1 VPDGRASAVLVVGA
15 IVLCALAALVA
26 YIFDSVLEGDGIA
39 ALDWPTVAW
48 VAAHR
53 QPVVTD
59 FMRALSIV
67 GSPVAATVVAI
78 VICSLV
84 ASRIRRWLPVG
95 VAALGMAGYSLMVTV
110 IKLVVHRQRPPL
122 PYALVGADG
131 YSFPSGHAMGI
142 TTSALISAWALNHWI
157 VRSAHARAAIW
168 TAAVLVIAAVGFSRV
183 YLGVHYPSD
192 VIAGWVLG
200 AMWAGVVIAFATLSE
215 QSHRLRLRPLHR
227 PRGRAAD

>member
-1 VPDGRASAVLVVGA
+1 MPDGRASAVLVVGA

-84 ASRIRRWLPVG
+84 FVTIFVTLNIKKNFIRG
-95 VAALGMAGYSLMVTV
+95 SLDLKM
-110 IKLVVHRQRPPL
+110 
-122 PYALVGADG
+122 
-131 YSFPSGHAMGI
+131 
-142 TTSALISAWALNHWI
+142 
-157 VRSAHARAAIW
+157 
-168 TAAVLVIAAVGFSRV
+168 
-183 YLGVHYPSD
+183 
-192 VIAGWVLG
+192 
-200 AMWAGVVIAFATLSE
+200 
-215 QSHRLRLRPLHR
+215 
-227 PRGRAAD
+227 